1 MKHYGNL
8 EMTDKKW
15 ETIFKR
21 MKEKFKDGGDAG
33 KIINETIILQVLTDI
48 FDKDKT
54 RTLEELAQEHST
66 DVL

>member
-21 MKEKFKDGGDAG
+21 MQKKFKDGGDASQ
-33 KIINETIILQVLTDI
+33 IINETIILQVLKDI
-48 FDKDKT
+48 FNKDKCLKN
-54 RTLEELAQEHST
+54 RN
-66 DVL
+66 